1 MNIQE
6 IQKLP
11 KIDLHCHLDGSLSLA
26 CVRNLLG
33 RNVKLEELQV
43 AADCKDLTEYLKKF
57 ELPLEGLQTSESLKA
72 GAYDFIRDVASEN
85 VRYVEVRFA
94 PLLSTNGGLSMEEVI
109 ESVLDGLK
117 LGKERFGVE
126 SNIIAC
132 LMRHQSAEDN
142 LKVIRTA
149 RSYLGNGLCA
159 IDLAGDESTYP
170 MSNFVELFNYA
181 KSIGLP
187 FTIHAGEQGSV
198 QNVLEAVNCGAK
210 RIGHGIALTQNQ
222 DAQKILIA
230 NNIGIEMCPISNQQT
245 KSVSDLSKYPI
256 KEFLN
261 NGLLVTLNT
270 DNRMV
275 SNTSISK
282 EIRFVQTNFDVTDE
296 EIVTMMNNALKVS
309 FATDAQKQ
317 HFLNFKKEIIL

>member
-33 RNVKLEELQV
+33 RDVKLEELQV
-43 AADCKDLTEYLKKF
+43 SDDCKDLAEYLEKF
-57 ELPLEGLQTSESLKA
+57 DLPLEGLQTAEALKA
-72 GAYDFIRDVASEN
+72 GAYDFIKDVASEN

-94 PLLSTNGGLSMEEVI
+94 PLLSTNNGLHTNEVI
-109 ESVLDGLK
+109 EAVLEGLK
-117 LGKERFGVE
+117 KGKEVFGVE
-126 SNIIAC
+126 SNIIAS
-132 LMRHQSAEDN
+132 LMRHQSMEDN
-142 LKVIRTA
+142 FEMVRVA
-149 RSYLGNGLCA
+149 RNYLGHGLCA
-159 IDLAGDESTYP
+159 IDLAGNESAFP
-170 MSNFVELFNYA
+170 MSNFIELFNYA

-198 QNVLEAVNCGAK
+198 QNVLDAVNCGAK
-210 RIGHGIALTQNQ
+210 RIGHGIALMGSP
-222 DAQKILIA
+222 DAQKILLS

-245 KSVSDLSKYPI
+245 KSVSDISKYPI
-256 KEFLN
+256 REFLD

-282 EIRFVQTNFDVTDE
+282 EIRFVQKNFNVTDD
-296 EIVTMMNNALKVS
+296 EIVQMMNNALRVS
-309 FATDAQKQ
+309 FATDEQK
-317 HFLNFKKEIIL
+317 HFFTKCKSIEK